1 MNSSLQVLVAE
12 FNQLHR
18 NQVERHSRVLDLA
31 SEVGEVCKLAFSE
44 NVGGPVE
51 ANKWEDELADV
62 LYALLSL
69 MNDMKIDADRAMRT
83 VLEKYEN
90 RLIKNGRMQSDD

>member
-1 MNSSLQVLVAE
+1 MNNSLQVLVAE
-12 FNQLHR
+12 FNQLHK

-44 NVGGPVE
+44 NVNGPVE
-51 ANKWEDELADV
+51 TSKWEDELADV
-62 LYALLSL
+62 LYALISL

-83 VLEKYEN
+83 VLEKYES
-90 RLIKNGRMQSDD
+90 RLSRTGRMQSGD